1 MILHYLF
8 QMRPIVLILIGFR
21 FSRDVKGLRVGYV
34 GGYVSNHF
42 HWKYNYE
49 PIIITKLS
57 INLPQSYPFELQ
69 WDWLIREMA
78 QALLKRGGSH
88 SWSIAV

>member
-34 GGYVSNHF
+34 GGYV
-42 HWKYNYE
+42 
-49 PIIITKLS
+49 
-57 INLPQSYPFELQ
+57 
-69 WDWLIREMA
+69 
-78 QALLKRGGSH
+78 
-88 SWSIAV
+88 